1 MSSNGTTSIPQ
12 TMPSAATRH
21 KGQPVP
27 SGALSNPASAKIA
40 FTHGR
45 SIRTTT
51 SRVRAVTSGSAMLI
65 SGAASRWCASGSV

>member
-1 MSSNGTTSIPQ
+1 
-12 TMPSAATRH
+12 
-21 KGQPVP
+21 VP
-27 SGALSNPASAKIA
+27 SGALSSPASAKIA